1 MMPDNTAPVLTENHI
16 RRMVETSLEAVA
28 LCGASLLSDAFASVP
43 SPSERGFLSSSPQA
57 EPSVRI
63 SRTGVCT
70 ENLNPNVTVVKSA
83 KNGVRFDDTAPL
95 NWARDRRI
103 FVQRPV
109 RSDVVVIASI
119 DSLDPAQMCL
129 AQDDEM
135 VHALAWIDPISRSAP
150 PFCQGEASA
159 VGLSRTSIARI
170 RHWPRP
176 FVPNKTIFSRAFFAA
191 PKTAAHMPG
200 CSAATSRD

>member
-1 MMPDNTAPVLTENHI
+1 MPDNTAPVLTENHI

-83 KNGVRFDDTAPL
+83 KNGVRFYDTAPL

-109 RSDVVVIASI
+109 RSYIVVIASI
-119 DSLDPAQMCL
+119 GSHDAAQMCL
-129 AQDDEM
+129 AQYDEM
-135 VHALAWIDPISRSAP
+135 IHTLAPDQSNQPFGKAILPGRAWCSRLVPDAHRAQSACDDGAIDAIPIADQIGRRLIP
-150 PFCQGEASA
+150 REC
-159 VGLSRTSIARI
+159 LS
-170 RHWPRP
+170 
-176 FVPNKTIFSRAFFAA
+176 
-191 PKTAAHMPG
+191 
-200 CSAATSRD
+200 